1 MYLLVQ
7 FSYSV
12 MSKSLWPQG
21 LQHTRGLLCPSLPPG
36 VCSNSCSLNQ
46 YCHSTISSSVTP
58 FSSCPQSFPA
68 SGLFPNEVHLHIR
81 WPSLGASAWASVLPM
96 NVQGWFP
103 WGLTGLIP
111 SLQGTLKSLLQH
123 NSKASILWSSTF
135 FMAQVSHP
143 YMMSTTNWQ
152 PRALSVTEQQGHF
165 PSASVETEPCA
176 AVAVDLQHPLGEFRM
191 EWGTLCFRKSS
202 GTGL

>member
-1 MYLLVQ
+1 
-7 FSYSV
+7 

-143 YMMSTTNWQ
+143 YMMSTTNCHL
-152 PRALSVTEQQGHF
+152 PRALPTTEQQRCLL
-165 PSASVETEPCA
+165 SASMEIEPHA
-176 AVAVDLQHPLGEFRM
+176 AIAVDLQQPLKEFRV
-191 EWGTLCFRKSS
+191 EWDTLCSRES
-202 GTGL
+202 GRTGL